1 MANEAAIVLPLYS
14 IILIISEKLSD
25 FGGNSAPMSN
35 SIPTLSSIP
44 SLDRRYSIVL
54 NTSIY

>member
-14 IILIISEKLSD
+14 IILIGSEKLSD
-25 FGGNSAPMSN
+25 FGGNLASISN
-35 SIPTLSSIP
+35 STPTLRNIP
-44 SLDRRYSIVL
+44 FLDRRYSIVL